1 MFISDYAIRKPVI
14 TTVVILALSVFGIFA
29 LITLDTDEFPDV
41 QPPIVSVA
49 VPYPGASPDIVE
61 REVVDRMEEAIAGI
75 SGVKQISSSSLD
87 SFATI
92 IVEFVFGKDVNLAT
106 QEIRDK
112 ISEIRNELPREME
125 EPILTRFDP
134 ADIPIISLTLSS
146 QTVSPSELT
155 RLADPRISREL
166 RAVAGVADVTVVGG
180 VERQLV
186 VGLKPEALKSAGVS
200 IAEVVQAVQS
210 QNLAAPVGRLTGA
223 FDETTIRLRGR
234 PQTPLDFD
242 QIAVKQNNGRLVRLG
257 DLAEIRDGTEE
268 PRSAA
273 MFSGR
278 RAVGIDVVKSKGFS
292 TTTVAEE
299 IRSRVA
305 EIQKTLPEDVEL
317 RIVRDAGVRV
327 EDSVEDVQQALLEGA
342 VLTVVVVFLF
352 LNSWRSTVITGLALP
367 VSVLAA
373 FMAVSAFGFTL
384 NVMSLL
390 GLSLALLLP
399 GCASRNAADA

>member
-200 IAEVVQAVQS
+200 IA
-210 QNLAAPVGRLTGA
+210 
-223 FDETTIRLRGR
+223 
-234 PQTPLDFD
+234 
-242 QIAVKQNNGRLVRLG
+242 
-257 DLAEIRDGTEE
+257 
-268 PRSAA
+268 
-273 MFSGR
+273 
-278 RAVGIDVVKSKGFS
+278 
-292 TTTVAEE
+292 
-299 IRSRVA
+299 
-305 EIQKTLPEDVEL
+305 
-317 RIVRDAGVRV
+317 
-327 EDSVEDVQQALLEGA
+327 
-342 VLTVVVVFLF
+342 
-352 LNSWRSTVITGLALP
+352 
-367 VSVLAA
+367 
-373 FMAVSAFGFTL
+373 
-384 NVMSLL
+384 
-390 GLSLALLLP
+390 
-399 GCASRNAADA
+399 